1 MHQPYYR
8 YPERSYYDLPWV
20 RLHGVKDYYGM
31 ARLIDKFDKIKAV
44 FNFSGVLLSQLLDYV
59 KDGITDSYAN
69 LTLKNPAHLTK
80 EEKRFIIERFF
91 SVNFERF
98 IKPNKRYLSLYNKKL
113 SPRGKFSS
121 KDIGDLQALF
131 NLCWFHPFTI
141 KEDKSLKKLI
151 AKAKGYT
158 PADKEYI
165 IKKQYDILAKIFPL
179 YNKLV
184 NNARIEITVTPYHHP
199 IMPLIYDTDILRDA
213 PYLKKPLHRFSSPF
227 DCVWHLEKSKEV
239 FKKIFGK
246 DPVGSWP
253 SEGGVSEDIL
263 SIYNREKFKWIG
275 ADEEILFKSLT
286 TDYVSYDM
294 IKKQRHL
301 IYQPYKF
308 KGVDIFFRDRNLSD
322 AISFIY
328 QGWQD
333 SSLAAKDLLEHCKR
347 THYHIKDKLK
357 KRAITI
363 IMDGENAWE
372 YYNNNG
378 VDFFETLY
386 KSLERSKH
394 LCTTTPSEFLKGSRT
409 KSLERL
415 VSGSWING
423 DFGVWI
429 GSQKNNIYW
438 QILRRIKDAIE
449 RSDKNKVD
457 LKKIEEYFHLIEGSD
472 WFWWNTFEDVSG
484 EFRKIFLAYVE
495 KIYYLLGKKPPSYL
509 YK

>member
-1 MHQPYYR
+1 MHQPFYR
-8 YPERSYYDLPWV
+8 YPDRSHYDLPWV

-31 ARLIDKFDKIKAV
+31 ARLIDKFDKIKSV
-44 FNFSGVLLSQLLDYV
+44 FNFSGVLLAQLLDYT
-59 KDGITDSYAN
+59 KNESTDSYAT
-69 LTLKNPAHLTK
+69 LTLKDPAHLTAD
-80 EEKRFIIERFF
+80 EKKFIIDRFF

-98 IKPNKRYLSLYNKKL
+98 ISNNKRYHQLYNKKM
-113 SPRGKFSS
+113 SPKGKFSS
-121 KDIGDLQALF
+121 RDLGDLQALF

-141 KEDKSLKKLI
+141 KEDKNIKRLI
-151 AKAKGYT
+151 SKGKDYSSD
-158 PADKEYI
+158 DKEYI
-165 IKKQYDILAKIFPL
+165 VSAQRQILAKIFPL
-179 YNKLV
+179 YNKL
-184 NNARIEITVTPYHHP
+184 IEDGKIEVTVTPYHHP
-199 IMPLIYDTDILRDA
+199 IMPLIYDTDILRDS

-227 DCVWHLEKSKEV
+227 DCIWHLKKSKEV
-239 FKKIFGK
+239 FKEIFGK
-246 DPVGSWP
+246 NPVGSWP
-253 SEGGVSEDIL
+253 SEGSVSEDIL
-263 SIYNREKFKWIG
+263 SIYKREKFKWIG

-286 TDYVSYDM
+286 TEYVTYDM

-301 IYQPYKF
+301 IYQPFKF
-308 KGVDIFFRDRNLSD
+308 KDVNIFFRDRNLSD

-333 SSLAAKDLLEHCKR
+333 SELAAKDLLEHFKR

-378 VDFFETLY
+378 VDFFNTLY
-386 KSLERSKH
+386 SSLEKSKQ
-394 LCTTTPSEFLKGSRT
+394 LRTTTPSEFLKGSRV
-409 KSLERL
+409 KRLERL

-429 GSQKNNIYW
+429 GSHKNNNYW
-438 QILRRIKDAIE
+438 QILRKIKDAIE
-449 RSDKNKVD
+449 RAGKKNPN
-457 LKKIEEYFHLIEGSD
+457 LKEIEECFHLIEGSD

-484 EFRKIFLAYVE
+484 EFRRIFLAYVE
-495 KIYYLLGKKPPSYL
+495 KIYTLLGKKAPAYL